1 MVISITKPSNVGNL
15 THVWMRKYAI
25 IGRPMTVF
33 IEVFFYNSSGTTLLR
48 NEYSLSFKGESLK
61 ALSDYTPSGNL
72 SDEWLF
78 ETLLAQPSSG
88 GLVQLFKDDNKVYFC
103 ADATRVERI
112 DFHVLNPGKLVD
124 IKSIDEVGESSVII
138 MSPTPQ
144 SGISLNPT
152 QISMTERSDSI
163 VNSITTP
170 ITDSIVFHVVLHEGC
185 WTKMTFVPQPS
196 NQTNTISIY
205 VGIFN
210 IKGNIPENGTGL
222 QNYLRVETDTST
234 VNLYPPTAAAF
245 DTNWLAQINSDN
257 APAYYK
263 IIALRYCEFDIY
275 VKSKSNID
283 KVLTPAIH
291 SFWNMGQFL
300 NLGLRSFGIRG
311 HVNKTRNTSGSG
323 GVFQPVTVKIPTQS
337 ISFGCCDGLQ
347 VITTSNNSNAPYEL
361 RISSSIADSVNGESL
376 VLDLDDDQTTDVNM
390 SSLTHFDISGTYEY
404 PLYGVKCNISKLAG
418 STNLQELR
426 ARYTSFYGNIS
437 NLQNLSALQKVLL
450 NDCDVEG
457 NISVFSNKTS
467 ITELTILNK
476 DITGYLSSL
485 SYLLNLS
492 ILNIANTSVE
502 GDISALSNNTHLT
515 ELTAPVKTIFGD
527 LFSLSGLTELMKLD
541 LSGSDVSGDIL
552 HLGSLTKLQSLNL
565 SKSSASDSVSG
576 SVSGSVDNLTNIH
589 FLSSIKLTNCDV
601 SGDLSKLPVSCKE
614 FLANGHT
621 TPFTWTSTNP
631 RNDRIVTINN
641 DTLDVSAISIPKEI
655 VMNTSGDVQ
664 NMLNDIK
671 DSVPI
676 SNGSIV
682 VRVNNLSDSELSALR
697 RCCQEL
703 LYALGQVGISTL
715 VLNGKPVTNDNQS

>member
-25 IGRPMTVF
+25 IGRPMTAFV
-33 IEVFFYNSSGTTLLR
+33 EVFFYNSSGTTLLR
-48 NEYSLSFKGESLK
+48 NEYSLSFKGETLK
-61 ALSDYTPSGNL
+61 ALSDYTPAGSL

-88 GLVQLFKDDNKVYFC
+88 GLVQLFKDDNKVYFT

-124 IKSIDEVGESSVII
+124 IKSIDEVSESSMII
-138 MSPTPQ
+138 MPPMPQ

-163 VNSITTP
+163 VNNITTP
-170 ITDSIVFHVVLHEGC
+170 ITDAIVFHVVLHEGC

-222 QNYLRVETDTST
+222 QNYLRVETDSST
-234 VNLYPPTAAAF
+234 YNLYPPSVSAYS
-245 DTNWLAQINSDN
+245 TNWLAQIDSQT

-263 IIALRYCEFDIY
+263 ITALRYCEFDIY

-291 SFWNMGQFL
+291 SFWNIVQFS
-300 NLGLRSFGIRG
+300 NMDLRSFGIRG
-311 HVNKTRNTSGSG
+311 HVNKERNTSGTG
-323 GVFQPVTVKIPTQS
+323 DVFLPVTVKIPTQQ

-347 VITTSNNSNAPYEL
+347 VVTTPNNSNAPHEL
-361 RISSSIADSVNGESL
+361 RISSSIADYVDGESL
-376 VLDLDDDQTTDVNM
+376 VLDLDDDQTTEVNM
-390 SSLTHFDISGTYEY
+390 SGLTHFDISGTYEH
-404 PLYGVKCNISKLAG
+404 PLYGVKCDISKLAG

-426 ARYTSFYGNIS
+426 ARYTSFYGDLR
-437 NLQNLSALQKVLL
+437 NLQNLSALRKVLL

-467 ITELTILNK
+467 VTELIVLNK
-476 DITGYLSSL
+476 DITGCLS
-485 SYLLNLS
+485 
-492 ILNIANTSVE
+492 
-502 GDISALSNNTHLT
+502 
-515 ELTAPVKTIFGD
+515 
-527 LFSLSGLTELMKLD
+527 SLSGLTELMKLD

-552 HLGSLTKLQSLNL
+552 HLSSLTKLQSLNL
-565 SKSSASDSVSG
+565 SKSN
-576 SVSGSVDNLTNIH
+576 VSGSVDNLTNIH

-631 RNDRIVTINN
+631 RHNRVVTIDNT
-641 DTLDVSAISIPKEI
+641 TLHASAISIPEQI
-655 VMNTSGDVQ
+655 IMSTSDDV
-664 NMLNDIK
+664 LHLLDDIK
-671 DSVPI
+671 ESSVGI

-682 VRVNNLSDSELSALR
+682 VRVNNLSDSELSTLKA
-697 RCCQEL
+697 CCQER

-715 VLNGKPVTNDNQS
+715 VLNGETVTNNNQS